1 MIVHSSLRD
10 VVVIEG
16 PEAVA
21 YLQGQIS
28 QGVEDMAEGES
39 RWSFCLEPQG
49 KIEGFFRITRI
60 EPDLLIADTGE
71 GLGEAVKASMER
83 FKLGTKVGF
92 EVARRT
98 MVSVREGSASDIEG
112 TQWRIDLGW
121 PGIEGTDLLL
131 HEDAAG
137 IPDSVS
143 DEEWAQWKI
152 SHGVPSVGVDIPIGG
167 IPNETGLTELACSFT
182 KGCYRGQELV
192 ERIDSRGGQR
202 MVLRRLEAE
211 AGDEAV
217 VAGSA
222 VRDNDGGEVGRVT
235 STAGD
240 WSLAYVR
247 GAIDLDSVVN
257 IEGGATA
264 SVRPLLIS

>member
-1 MIVHSSLRD
+1 MIVHSSVRD
-10 VVVIEG
+10 VVTIEG

-28 QGVEDMAEGES
+28 QSVEDMAEGES
-39 RWSFCLEPQG
+39 RWSFCLDPQG
-49 KIEGFFRITRI
+49 KIEAFFRITRLG
-60 EPDLLIADTGE
+60 PDLFVADTGE
-71 GLGEAVKASMER
+71 GLGEAAKASIER

-92 EVARRT
+92 EVSRRT
-98 MVSVREGSASDIEG
+98 MVSVRGGSAPEIEG
-112 TQWRIDLGW
+112 TQWRIDFGW

-131 HEDAAG
+131 HEGAPG
-137 IPDSVS
+137 VEDSVS
-143 DEEWAQWKI
+143 DEEWARWKV
-152 SHGVPSVGVDIPIGG
+152 SHGVPGIGVDIPIGG

-192 ERIDSRGGQR
+192 ERIDSRGRQR
-202 MVLRRLEAE
+202 MLLRRLEAV
-211 AGDEAV
+211 ADDQAV
-217 VAGSA
+217 VVGSA
-222 VRDNDGGEVGRVT
+222 VRDDDGGDVGRVT

-247 GAIDLDSVVN
+247 GTVDLESVVN

-264 SVRPLLIS
+264 LVRPLLVG